1 MRNLKSILC
10 LLAIVGLSCISHAQN
25 MNIQAPAWVNPNKP
39 TSSISEGS
47 YDVYTIST
55 QNPIFQ
61 WTPPVASAAPAATY
75 IYDLRIVELI
85 EGQAVDYLMEK
96 APVFFKKNGLIVPQI
111 IIPANFIKNFCPGHL
126 YAVQVTAKQRT
137 SAAPFGTKPVA
148 IPPIPGPIMVF
159 QVQAP

>member
-1 MRNLKSILC
+1 MRNLKVIIS
-10 LLAIVGLSCISHAQN
+10 LLAIFALSCISHAQN

-39 TSSISEGS
+39 TSSINEGS
-47 YDVYTIST
+47 YEVYTIST
-55 QNPIFQ
+55 QNPVFQ

-85 EGQAVDYLMEK
+85 EGQAVDYLMAK
-96 APVFFKKNGLIVPQI
+96 APTFFKKNGLIVPQF
-111 IIPANFIKNFCPGHL
+111 IIPANAVKNFLPNHL
-126 YAVQVTAKQRT
+126 YAIQVTAKQRT
-137 SAAPFGTKPVA
+137 TASPFGPKPVA